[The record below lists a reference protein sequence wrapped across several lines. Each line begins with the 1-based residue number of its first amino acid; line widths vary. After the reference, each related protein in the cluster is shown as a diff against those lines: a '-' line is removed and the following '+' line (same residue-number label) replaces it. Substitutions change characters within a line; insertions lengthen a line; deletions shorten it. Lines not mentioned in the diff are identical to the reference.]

1 MIQDNTPEFEEHVN
15 TKKTVGYIGF
25 DPTSDSLHIG
35 SLVQLIILKH
45 FQSHGHKPIVLIG
58 GATGMI
64 GDPSG
69 KSKERNLLSQE
80 IIDKNIN
87 SLKKQFSKFL
97 DFDCGENSAV
107 ILNNYE
113 WTKGLNIIE
122 FFRDYGKALTVN
134 YMMSKESVKRE
145 FQAKILMECLLL
157 NLHINYFKPTIFI
170 F

>member
-1 MIQDNTPEFEEHVN
+1 
-15 TKKTVGYIGF
+15 
-25 DPTSDSLHIG
+25 
-35 SLVQLIILKH
+35 
-45 FQSHGHKPIVLIG
+45 
-58 GATGMI
+58 MI